1 MAEVELPNPEELEER
16 RDKSFSRR
24 IALVTFSSVL
34 AVLGALST
42 INGFL
47 LVFKLPFLHGH

>member
-1 MAEVELPNPEELEER
+1 VAEVELPNPEELEER